1 MTTLHRPRIVIIG
14 AGFGGLSAVKRLA
27 KADVDVLLIDRE
39 NFHLFTPLLYQVATS
54 GLEPGEIAYPVRGIL
69 RGMERVRFL
78 RGEVVEINPPGKTV
92 TVDTGYGIRR
102 EGYDYLIV
110 AAGSRTDYFGQ
121 EQIAQHAFGLK
132 TLSDSVILRNHI
144 LKCFETA
151 AWTEDPLAR
160 AALTTMVVV
169 GGGPTGLETAGALR
183 ELYRYVLSKE
193 FGHQIAGLD
202 GRVILV
208 EQRDHLLS
216 PYPPRLREA
225 ARRQLEDMGVEVIL
239 GQSVTD
245 VGDDYVRFSDGRVIL
260 TRTLV
265 WAAGVSASPL
275 AEMLGVPLRGNGRVP
290 VRPTLQVIGHDDI
303 YVVGDMAYLED
314 ERGEPYPMLIPVAKQ
329 QGTLAAQNILR
340 RLTGQ
345 PQRPFSYTGLRDRGI
360 MATIGRSRAV
370 AWIFYRVQVSGFV
383 AWLAWLVLHLIT
395 LLGFRNRL
403 NVFINW
409 VWNYFTYDR
418 SVRLILEH
426 QPRPLVWS
434 GSLLPERAAEPL
446 ATVEAWR
453 ADEKWPPDA
462 PPG

>member
-1 MTTLHRPRIVIIG
+1 MTTPHRPRIVIIG
-14 AGFGGLSAVKRLA
+14 AGFGGLNAVKRLA
-27 KADVDVLLIDRE
+27 RAEVEVLLIDRE

-78 RGEVVEINPPGKTV
+78 RGEVVQINPARKTV
-92 TVDTGYGIRR
+92 TVDTGYSVRQ
-102 EGYDYLIV
+102 EPYDFLIV

-121 EQIAQHAFGLK
+121 DHIAQHAFGLK
-132 TLSDSVILRNHI
+132 SLADGVVLRNHI

-151 AWTEDPLAR
+151 AWTDDPVER

-193 FGHQIAGLD
+193 FAHQIEGLD

-208 EQRDHLLS
+208 EMRDHLLS

-225 ARRQLEDMGVEVIL
+225 ARRQLEALGVEVVL

-245 VGDDYVRFSDGRVIL
+245 AGDDYVQLSDGRVIP

-265 WAAGVSASPL
+265 WAAGVAASPL
-275 AEMLGVPLRGNGRVP
+275 AQLLGVPLRAAGRVP

-303 YVVGDMAYLED
+303 YVVGDMAYLEN

-329 QGTLAAQNILR
+329 QGMLAAQNILR
-340 RLTGQ
+340 QLAGQ
-345 PQRPFSYTGLRDRGI
+345 PQRPFTYTGLRDRGI

-418 SVRLILEH
+418 SVRIILEH
-426 QPRPLVWS
+426 QPRPFLR
-434 GSLLPERAAEPL
+434 GAA
-446 ATVEAWR
+446 
-453 ADEKWPPDA
+453 A
-462 PPG
+462 PPETGYARASAHELLALADLREPAER